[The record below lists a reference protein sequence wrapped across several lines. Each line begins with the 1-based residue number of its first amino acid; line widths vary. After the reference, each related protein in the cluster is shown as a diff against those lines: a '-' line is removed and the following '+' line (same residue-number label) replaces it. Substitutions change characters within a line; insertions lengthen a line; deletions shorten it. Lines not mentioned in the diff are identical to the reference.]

1 MVAWRCVVTSMCL
14 SARSGDTKHLDPIG
28 DGLRFFKKSR
38 RCVPF
43 VHIPK
48 EGDVEMNALLQDLQ
62 VGKKKKQPV
71 KMISLLSPLYV
82 ECLEMTEKQQNG
94 D

>member
-1 MVAWRCVVTSMCL
+1 MVAWRCVVMSMCL

-48 EGDVEMNALLQDLQ
+48 EGNVEMNALLQDLQ
-62 VGKKKKQPV
+62 VGKKKQPV
-71 KMISLLSPLYV
+71 KMISLLSLLYV

>member
-1 MVAWRCVVTSMCL
+1 MVAWRCVVMSMCL

-62 VGKKKKQPV
+62 VGKKKPTCQDDF
-71 KMISLLSPLYV
+71 PLV
-82 ECLEMTEKQQNG
+82 TAVRRVLGN

>member
-1 MVAWRCVVTSMCL
+1 MVAWRCVVMSMCL

-48 EGDVEMNALLQDLQ
+48 EGDVEMNA
-62 VGKKKKQPV
+62 
-71 KMISLLSPLYV
+71 
-82 ECLEMTEKQQNG
+82 
-94 D
+94 

>member
-1 MVAWRCVVTSMCL
+1 MVARRCVVTSMCL

-38 RCVPF
+38 RCVSF

-62 VGKKKKQPV
+62 VGKKKKTTCQDDF
-71 KMISLLSPLYV
+71 PLV
-82 ECLEMTEKQQNG
+82 TAVRRVLGN